1 MRMGMVIDLKKCIG
15 CHSCAVACKLNNNL
29 PEGMWWNRVLTQG
42 GETMDTAAGTYPDK
56 LKLSHL
62 PVNCQHCEDAPCVKA
77 CPVGASYKA
86 EDGTVQI
93 DYDKCIGC
101 RMCMAACPYDARSF
115 NWQEPEYPLSHA
127 VGEADAPRHQGHIVE
142 KCTFCKNRR
151 ERGEVPACM
160 ELCLGR
166 ARYWG
171 DLDDPESDVA
181 RVMGGRKT
189 MRLLEE
195 KGTRPQVYYLI

>member
-29 PEGMWWNRVLTQG
+29 PDGMWWNRVLTKG
-42 GETMDTAAGTYPDK
+42 GEVMDTASGTYPDK
-56 LKLSHL
+56 LNLMHI

-115 NWQEPEYPLSHA
+115 NWQEPEYPLNHA
-127 VGEADAPRHQGHIVE
+127 VGEVDAPNHQGQIVE

-151 ERGEVPACM
+151 YRGLEPACM

-171 DLDDPESDVA
+171 DLDDPESDA
-181 RVMGGRKT
+181 AKAMRGRKT

-195 KGTRPQVYYLI
+195 KGTKPQVYYLL